1 MLPKR
6 NNKVRRFQSGGPM
19 LNLAT
24 YTPIGMPNVG
34 GASASVEASA
44 SSSDNSLGITMKDV
58 ADLTKDMLYSDS
70 KYVLGGMGNLLKM
83 INMANYD
90 PTFASQFGG
99 QIANEYLSV
108 RNLADTAH
116 QNLEHYN
123 NAKKQLME
131 KSALN
136 EIAQDQEGNVYY
148 LNEKGQIGKCNMS
161 DIKDKRTL
169 SYADLLEYRRMND
182 GGAFSNE
189 LINAAEMSTSTKD
202 VINTVNLIFDKLKNS
217 TIENQYFIEKNGQG
231 LSAAGQAVQGLAE
244 VMQDASAGLYEVTD
258 RRVGLTDEKKKA
270 ALQTVL
276 RMLPKNQ
283 LNFIKLRA
291 SMTDTNPVTMLYD
304 MITLSE
310 NTTQSR
316 HIDQLRDY
324 EKELIS
330 GKKSGSG
337 SDGKEYKMTNANWM
351 LEGMGYKNIKVLNNG
366 GKGNYAFVSLA
377 NTFQL
382 PLEPDN
388 KTGLV
393 RMNELTNP
401 KYGLSGLNWN
411 NASFAGSVI
420 PYNDLNGFVVN
431 GNYMDLVSLPY
442 REDNTTGAKVPDFG
456 RLDDLQNAAE
466 LLRSMNIQGVDETN
480 YQQVNEALVKAGI
493 DIQYDNKG
501 NIITPGYAQFVA
513 VSAAAGE
520 RTIENLTDVNSDMYT
535 TLEDDSLAAR
545 IAEKTGVEA
554 SNNLIGQDVVMNGVI
569 YVPFV
574 PNPQLMLT
582 GTESPI
588 KVDID
593 TTTDKLVAQ
602 QARMNRSSYIPQD
615 DALSSQLYN
624 NGQ

>member
-1 MLPKR
+1 
-6 NNKVRRFQSGGPM
+6 
-19 LNLAT
+19 
-24 YTPIGMPNVG
+24 
-34 GASASVEASA
+34 
-44 SSSDNSLGITMKDV
+44 
-58 ADLTKDMLYSDS
+58 
-70 KYVLGGMGNLLKM
+70 
-83 INMANYD
+83 
-90 PTFASQFGG
+90 
-99 QIANEYLSV
+99 
-108 RNLADTAH
+108 
-116 QNLEHYN
+116 
-123 NAKKQLME
+123 
-131 KSALN
+131 
-136 EIAQDQEGNVYY
+136 
-148 LNEKGQIGKCNMS
+148 
-161 DIKDKRTL
+161 
-169 SYADLLEYRRMND
+169 
-182 GGAFSNE
+182 
-189 LINAAEMSTSTKD
+189 
-202 VINTVNLIFDKLKNS
+202 
-217 TIENQYFIEKNGQG
+217 
-231 LSAAGQAVQGLAE
+231 
-244 VMQDASAGLYEVTD
+244 
-258 RRVGLTDEKKKA
+258 
-270 ALQTVL
+270 
-276 RMLPKNQ
+276 
-283 LNFIKLRA
+283 
-291 SMTDTNPVTMLYD
+291 
-304 MITLSE
+304 
-310 NTTQSR
+310 
-316 HIDQLRDY
+316 
-324 EKELIS
+324 
-330 GKKSGSG
+330 
-337 SDGKEYKMTNANWM
+337 
-351 LEGMGYKNIKVLNNG
+351 
-366 GKGNYAFVSLA
+366 
-377 NTFQL
+377 
-382 PLEPDN
+382 
-388 KTGLV
+388 
-393 RMNELTNP
+393 MNELTNP

>member
-1 MLPKR
+1 MFQRR

-24 YTPIGMPNVG
+24 YTPIGMPNVS

-44 SSSDNSLGITMKDV
+44 SSSDNDFGITMKDV

-99 QIANEYLSV
+99 QIANEYLSI

-148 LNEKGQIGKCNMS
+148 LNDKGQIDKCGISEMEG
-161 DIKDKRTL
+161 KRTL

-182 GGAFSNE
+182 AGAFANE
-189 LINAAEMSTSTKD
+189 LINTAEMSTSTQD
-202 VINTVNLIFDKLKNS
+202 VVNTVNSIFDKLKNS

-231 LSAAGQAVQGLAE
+231 LSATGQAVQGLAE

-258 RRVGLTDEKKKA
+258 RRVGLTDEKKKT

-283 LNFIKLRA
+283 FNFIKLRA
-291 SMTDTNPVTMLYD
+291 AMTDTNPVTMLYD

-316 HIDQLRDY
+316 HIDRLRDY
-324 EKELIS
+324 EEEILKAR
-330 GKKSGSG
+330 GSGSG
-337 SDGKEYKMTNANWM
+337 SSDGKESKMTNANWM
-351 LEGMGYKNIKVLNNG
+351 LEGMGYKNIKILNNG
-366 GKGNYAFVSLA
+366 GKGNYTFVSLA

-401 KYGLSGLNWN
+401 KYGLSGLNWS

-442 REDNTTGAKVPDFG
+442 REDNVTGAKVPDFG

-466 LLRSMNIQGVDETN
+466 LLRSMGIQGVDEKN
-480 YQQVNEALVKAGI
+480 YAEVNEQLAKAGI
-493 DIQYDNKG
+493 DIQYDDKG
-501 NIITPGYAQFVA
+501 SIITPGYAQFVA
-513 VSAAAGE
+513 LSASAGE
-520 RTIENLTDVNSDMYT
+520 RTIDNLTDVNSDMYSVV
-535 TLEDDSLAAR
+535 EDDSLAAR

-554 SNNLIGQDVVMNGVI
+554 SNNWIGQDVVMNGVI

-588 KVDID
+588 KTDLNTTVDN
-593 TTTDKLVAQ
+593 LVLQ
-602 QARMNRSSYIPQD
+602 QARMNRPSYVPQND
-615 DALSSQLYN
+615 TLQSRLYS
-624 NGQ
+624 GQ

>member
-24 YTPIGMPNVG
+24 YTPIGRPNVS

-44 SSSDNSLGITMKDV
+44 SSSDNNLGITVKDV

-116 QNLEHYN
+116 QNLKHYN
-123 NAKKQLME
+123 NAKKKLMD

-148 LNEKGQIGKCNMS
+148 LNEKGQIDKCNMS
-161 DIKDKRTL
+161 DIKDKRAL

-182 GGAFSNE
+182 GGAFANE

-202 VINTVNLIFDKLKNS
+202 VIDTVNLIFDKLKNS

-231 LSAAGQAVQGLAE
+231 LSATGQAVQGLAE

-258 RRVGLTDEKKKA
+258 RRVGLTDEKKKT

-310 NTTQSR
+310 NTVQSR
-316 HIDQLRDY
+316 HINQLRDY
-324 EKELIS
+324 EEELTG
-330 GKKSGSG
+330 GKGSGSG

-382 PLEPDN
+382 PLEPDS

-393 RMNELTNP
+393 RINELTNP

-431 GNYMDLVSLPY
+431 GNYIDLVSLPY

-456 RLDDLQNAAE
+456 RLDDLQNTSE

-480 YQQVNEALVKAGI
+480 YQQVNEALAKAGI
-493 DIQYDNKG
+493 DIQYDSKG

-554 SNNLIGQDVVMNGVI
+554 SNNWIGQDVVMNGVI

-593 TTTDKLVAQ
+593 TTTDKLVTQ
-602 QARMNRSSYIPQD
+602 QARMNRPSYVPQND
-615 DALSSQLYN
+615 VLSSQLYS
-624 NGQ
+624 GQ